1 MTIVCRV
8 MILVCL
14 CLAVSVDVMTEAEQ
28 EKPSRWKGWESHLKI
43 GSQTYLN
50 ELNPDP
56 GSAPLAGFLIGRQ
69 LSGRSFVGVSFASA
83 GYEIT
88 YLSGTTDEKQVG
100 SFLIVYQ
107 FRFRQG
113 HRFRPYL
120 DAGLGVADNR
130 LRHGCEGCL
139 HVRLG
144 GLLRPERKVGPIV
157 GKPRGFL
164 VTG

>member
-1 MTIVCRV
+1 MTAVCRL
-8 MILVCL
+8 LVL
-14 CLAVSVDVMTEAEQ
+14 VCLAVSVVMAEAEQ
-28 EKPSRWKGWESHLKI
+28 EKPSRWESHLKL

-88 YLSGTTDEKQVG
+88 YLNGTTDEKQVG

-120 DAGLGVADNR
+120 DAGLGIAD
-130 LRHGCEGCL
+130 
-139 HVRLG
+139 
-144 GLLRPERKVGPIV
+144 P
-157 GKPRGFL
+157 
-164 VTG
+164 